1 MADTDKIPQPNL
13 YLLRLLYALFRPLF
27 AVYFRLTFKRD
38 NRSLNEL
45 AAHNRPVVIVFNHT
59 SHLDVPLTGLAV
71 GIKLMSRVTL
81 AGKKELL
88 DSWKTRWLM
97 HAMGVI
103 PLKRDMTDT
112 SAARAMLRALRAGR
126 NILLAPE
133 GTRSLDGEVHPFQV
147 GFAWLAHRA
156 NAVILPVGIRGANRA
171 LPKGLPLPRP
181 RKITVAVGDPI
192 DPQQFLADKADDAAY
207 SDFAE
212 MVRQRVVG
220 LLTG

>member
-1 MADTDKIPQPNL
+1 M
-13 YLLRLLYALFRPLF
+13 RLICVVSRPLF

-38 NRSLNEL
+38 SRSLNEL
-45 AAHNRPVVIVFNHT
+45 AAHKRPVVIIFNHT
-59 SHLDVPLTGLAV
+59 SHLDVPLAGMAV
-71 GIKLMSRVTL
+71 GFRLMSRVTL
-81 AGKKELL
+81 AGKQELL

-97 HAMGVI
+97 HTMGVI

-126 NILLAPE
+126 SILLAPE

-147 GFAWLAHRA
+147 GFAWLALKA
-156 NAVILPVGIRGANRA
+156 NAVILPVGIQGAYRA

-181 RKITVAVGDPI
+181 RKITVAVGEPI
-192 DPQQFLADKADDAAY
+192 DPQQFLTDKADDAAY

-212 MVRQRVVG
+212 MVRQRVVS